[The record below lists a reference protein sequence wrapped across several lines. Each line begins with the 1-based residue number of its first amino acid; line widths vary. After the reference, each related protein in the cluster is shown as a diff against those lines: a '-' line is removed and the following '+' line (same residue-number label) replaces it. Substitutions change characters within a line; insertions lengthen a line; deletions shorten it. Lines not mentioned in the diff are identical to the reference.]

1 MHYDINRT
9 FACLFGVKLYFFISV
24 MHIFPVIILAI
35 IQGITEFLPVSS
47 SAPVLITAE
56 MMNIRE
62 NLSLDISLHLGTLM
76 AVLIYFRTEAL
87 NFFKFMMPFLKS
99 NTISIGGLAYMSGF
113 AEIFRDLHFI
123 GLSTIVFG
131 LALYFADIRSN
142 EESLKVDNLSYKKS
156 LVVGF
161 FQILAIIPGASRAGV
176 VYTGSRI
183 VGLNRVEAAKFS
195 MLLSIPVILISASIP
210 AIEIAND
217 SIAINFLYLFTGFII
232 SFITAYLSISILLNW
247 VKNNS
252 MIPFVVYRIILGT
265 IILIYFT

>member
-1 MHYDINRT
+1 
-9 FACLFGVKLYFFISV
+9 

-35 IQGITEFLPVSS
+35 IQGITEFLPISS
-47 SAPVLITAE
+47 SAHLLITAE

-87 NFFKFMMPFLKS
+87 NFFKFIMPFFSS
-99 NTISIGGLAYMSGF
+99 NKISKTKINQNLIVASLPIIFIGGLAYMSGF
-113 AEIFRDLHFI
+113 
-123 GLSTIVFG
+123 
-131 LALYFADIRSN
+131 ALYFADIRSN

-161 FQILAIIPGASRAGV
+161 FQIFAIIPGASRAGV

-210 AIEIAND
+210 AIELAND
-217 SIAINFLYLFTGFII
+217 SIAINFLYLFSGFII

-252 MIPFVVYRIILGT
+252 MIPFVIYRIILGS